1 MGLPI
6 IRQPFSVIWFFANIA
21 LWVALL
27 RNVHY
32 SAGINCTEIARLRYG
47 NVHKDVIYYRR
58 HKTGKDMMFPL
69 TPANLPILHRYWVD
83 GKGMDDYIFPILDKT
98 RYQTDTHVM
107 GKNLYHQPYK
117 TIRFH
122 KGFRVGHNNGID
134 HPSIYR
140 LLIPSRE

>member
-1 MGLPI
+1 
-6 IRQPFSVIWFFANIA
+6 
-21 LWVALL
+21 
-27 RNVHY
+27 
-32 SAGINCTEIARLRYG
+32 
-47 NVHKDVIYYRR
+47 
-58 HKTGKDMMFPL
+58 MMFPL

-117 TIRFH
+117 AIRFH
-122 KGFRVGHNNGID
+122 KGFGVGHNDGID

-140 LLIPSRE
+140 LLIPSREQALLIDLLCNLVYLHPVVRGC